1 VSRSDKSD
9 GELEKGVVAADVC
22 VMEREKFISNEI
34 WMLTFSAAFQRAYI
48 YSGGTE
54 VRKKAFKNH
63 LKSFIDN
70 ELLSKYKDSVN
81 DEEHLKSILSL
92 IEESKKYKDILT
104 NGSINFGISQK
115 ILNLYLKYRWCL
127 KDIHTPPHFPV
138 DRRIQENI
146 KYKHLFSWTQL
157 SDSKKYMELIEHV
170 RGVVQKSNQYK
181 SIAEFELIHFD
192 RKLTKEK

>member
-1 VSRSDKSD
+1 MLTK
-9 GELEKGVVAADVC
+9 
-22 VMEREKFISNEI
+22 KFITNEI
-34 WMLTFSAAFQRAYI
+34 WMLTFSAAFQRGYI

-54 VRKKAFKNH
+54 DQKKEFKNH
-63 LKSFIDN
+63 LKLHIDN

-81 DEEHLKSILSL
+81 DQEHLKSIHSI

-127 KDIHTPPHFPV
+127 NDIHTPPHFPV

-157 SDSKKYMELIEHV
+157 SDSKRYMELIEHV